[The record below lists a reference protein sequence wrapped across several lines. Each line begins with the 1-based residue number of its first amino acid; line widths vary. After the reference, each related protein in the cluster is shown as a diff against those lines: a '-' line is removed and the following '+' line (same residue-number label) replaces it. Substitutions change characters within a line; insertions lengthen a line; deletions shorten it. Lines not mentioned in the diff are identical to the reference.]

1 MIAVTISM
9 VLVASFSI
17 MLISVVM
24 FMIIFAVQ
32 VH

>member
-1 MIAVTISM
+1 MIAVTNSM

>member
-17 MLISVVM
+17 MLISVLM